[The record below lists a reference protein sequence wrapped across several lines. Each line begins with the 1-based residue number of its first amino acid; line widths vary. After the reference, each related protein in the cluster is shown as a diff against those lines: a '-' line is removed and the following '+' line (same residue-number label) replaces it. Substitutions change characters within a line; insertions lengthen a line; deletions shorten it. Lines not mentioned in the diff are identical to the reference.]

1 MPDISILHGNFICT
15 PTPGQFKIDED
26 TFCILENGNI
36 QDMTKTLPASLSSFP
51 VIDLRPYI
59 VIPAFSDVHVHA
71 PHLPNAGIGLDEELL
86 PWLNHYTF
94 PLETKFAE
102 MAFAERVYKMF
113 IRKLWQCGTL
123 HASVFA
129 TLHKKPTE
137 LLFSLFR
144 EAGLGAF
151 IGKVNMD
158 RNSIPGLTET
168 TEESVAA
175 TEELIAE
182 SISSASDRVRYIMTP
197 RFVPSTTER
206 LMRKLGDLVEKYN
219 LPVQS
224 HLDENRNEV
233 AWVKELHPQFQNYAD
248 VYDAFGLM
256 PEGRTIMAHCIY
268 LSDHE
273 QELLREKKVLAAHC
287 AMSNAD
293 LSSGIM
299 PVRTYTQAG
308 LRIALGSDVGG
319 AEVFAMMRHI
329 TETIRVSKLY
339 WVQHPESSP
348 VTVPEAFYMATKASG
363 TFFGKTGSFE
373 PGYGFDALVIDDR
386 SLDCGCSFSLNERLE
401 RFLYTGDDRQITV
414 RYFKGK
420 EVPEPFGTDVTR

>member
-1 MPDISILHGNFICT
+1 MHTISIFRGNFICT
-15 PTPGQFKIDED
+15 PVPGQFKIDED
-26 TFCILENGNI
+26 TFCIVENGNI
-36 QDMTKTLPASLSSFP
+36 VNFTKTLPESLSAFP
-51 VIDLRPYI
+51 VTDLRQYI
-59 VIPAFSDVHVHA
+59 IIPAFSDVHVHA
-71 PHLPNAGIGLDEELL
+71 PQLPNVGIGFDEELL
-86 PWLNHYTF
+86 SWLNHYTF
-94 PLETKFAE
+94 PLETKFTDT
-102 MAFAERVYKMF
+102 AFAGRVYKTF
-113 IRKLWQCGTL
+113 IKKLWQCGTL

-129 TLHKKPTE
+129 TLHKKTTE

-144 EAGLGAF
+144 ESGLGAY

-182 SISSASDRVRYIMTP
+182 FHTAESDRIRYIITP

-206 LMRKLGDLVEKYN
+206 LMRKLGDLVEKYD

-273 QELLREKKVLAAHC
+273 LELLRDRKVLAAHC

-293 LSSGIM
+293 LASGIM
-299 PVRTYTQAG
+299 PVRTFSRAG

-319 AEVFAMMRHI
+319 AEVFSMMRHI
-329 TETIRVSKLY
+329 TETIQVSKLY

-348 VTVPEAFYMATKASG
+348 ITVPESFYMATKASG
-363 TFFGKTGSFE
+363 AVFGKTGSFE

-386 SLDCGCSFSLNERLE
+386 SLDCGCAFSLSERLE
-401 RFLYTGDDRQITV
+401 RFLYTGDDRQIVV
-414 RYFKGK
+414 RYFNGK
-420 EVPEPFGTDVTR
+420 EVPEPFGTDATR

>member
-1 MPDISILHGNFICT
+1 MQHISIFRGNFVCT
-15 PTPGQFKIDED
+15 PESGRLKIDED
-26 TFCILENGNI
+26 SFCIVEDGNVREL
-36 QDMTKTLPASLSSFP
+36 TKTLPDSLLSLP
-51 VIDLRPYI
+51 VTDLRPYI
-59 VIPAFSDVHVHA
+59 VIPAFSDIHVHA
-71 PHLPNAGIGLDEELL
+71 PHLPNAGIGFDEELL

-94 PLETKFAE
+94 PLETKFADIV
-102 MAFAERVYKMF
+102 FAERVYKKF
-113 IRKLWQCGTL
+113 IRELWKCGTL

-144 EAGLGAF
+144 ESGLGAF

-168 TEESVAA
+168 TEESVAV

-182 SISSASDRVRYIMTP
+182 FGSTQSDRIKYIMTP
-197 RFVPSTTER
+197 RFVPSTTEK

-233 AWVKELHPQFQNYAD
+233 AWVKELHPQFENYAD
-248 VYDAFGLM
+248 VYEAFGLM

-273 QELLREKKVLAAHC
+273 VKLLCDKKVFAAHC

-299 PVRTYTQAG
+299 PVRTYSQAG
-308 LRIALGSDVGG
+308 LRIGLASDVGG
-319 AEVFAMMRHI
+319 AEVYSMMRHI
-329 TETIRVSKLY
+329 VETIQVSKLY
-339 WVQHPESSP
+339 WVQHPEASP
-348 VTVPEAFYMATKASG
+348 VTVPEAFYMATKVSG
-363 TFFGKTGSFE
+363 SFFGKTGSFE
-373 PGYGFDALVIDDR
+373 PGYGFDALVIDDS
-386 SLDCGCSFSLNERLE
+386 SLECGCTFSLKERLE
-401 RFLYTGDDRQITV
+401 RFLYTGDDRQIKA
-414 RYFKGK
+414 RYFGG
-420 EVPEPFGTDVTR
+420 EEIPEPFRG

>member
-1 MPDISILHGNFICT
+1 MQHISIFRGNFICT
-15 PTPGQFKIDED
+15 PESGRLKIDED
-26 TFCILENGNI
+26 TFCIVENGSVREL
-36 QDMTKTLPASLSSFP
+36 TKTLPDSLSSLP
-51 VIDLRPYI
+51 VTDLRPYI
-59 VIPAFSDVHVHA
+59 VIPAFSDIHVHA
-71 PHLPNAGIGLDEELL
+71 PHLPNAGIGFDEELL

-94 PLETKFAE
+94 PLETKFADT
-102 MAFAERVYKMF
+102 AFAERVYKKF
-113 IRKLWQCGTL
+113 IRELWKCGTL

-144 EAGLGAF
+144 ESGLGAF

-168 TEESVAA
+168 TEESVIA

-182 SISSASDRVRYIMTP
+182 FGSAQSDRINYIMTP
-197 RFVPSTTER
+197 RFVPSTTEK

-233 AWVKELHPQFQNYAD
+233 AWVKELHPQFENYAD
-248 VYDAFGLM
+248 VYEAFGLM

-273 QELLREKKVLAAHC
+273 VKLLCDKKVYAAHC

-299 PVRTYTQAG
+299 PVRTYSQAG
-308 LRIALGSDVGG
+308 LRIGLASDVGG
-319 AEVFAMMRHI
+319 AEVYSMMRHI

-348 VTVPEAFYMATKASG
+348 VTVPEAFYMATKVSG
-363 TFFGKTGSFE
+363 SFFGKTGSFE
-373 PGYGFDALVIDDR
+373 PGYGFDALVIDDS
-386 SLDCGCSFSLNERLE
+386 SLDTGCTFSMKERLE
-401 RFLYTGDDRQITV
+401 RFLYTGDDRQIKT
-414 RYFKGK
+414 RYFGGK
-420 EVPEPFGTDVTR
+420 EIPEPFRG